1 MSLEGFYVLVWCVFS
16 REQLYNAVWGENYEV
31 GINTVDNMIWNLIY
45 VLLYSAKVAYIIIHI
60 LRLVLLFYKNYNE
73 VIGG

>member
-1 MSLEGFYVLVWCVFS
+1 MVWCVFS